1 MEKNKL
7 YVLIDKTLKPVYG
20 CVQGGHAVAQWMLEH
35 KNTHLWDNEY
45 LIYLR
50 ADIIKWRRKLDL
62 LGVDYSEFR
71 EPDLDNRI
79 TAIAVHGHKELFKNL
94 DIVTED

>member
-35 KNTHLWDNEY
+35 KNGHLWDNEY

-62 LGVDYSEFR
+62 LGIDYSEFR
-71 EPDLDNRI
+71 EPDLNNRI
-79 TAIAVHGHKELFKNL
+79 TAIAVHGHEELFKNL